1 MKKLTSFIVISFLI
15 VAPGIFADD
24 LSPVVETSLGS
35 VQGLLDEDIR
45 IFRGIPYAEPP
56 VGELRWRATQ
66 PKTAWEGVVDA
77 TDYGPICPQPSA
89 NMEGQNEDC
98 LTLNVWTPQEI
109 EEPLPVMV
117 WIHGGAQVV
126 GSGEIAGQNFAKDG
140 IVLVSINYR
149 LGKLG
154 IFAHPELTDSLA
166 EGEAYGF
173 LLLSDQIE
181 ALRWV
186 QREIA
191 AFGGDPNQV
200 TIFGVSAGG
209 TNVNLLMTSPLSK
222 GLFHG
227 AIAQS
232 GANGLSTVRSVEE
245 AELTGVRFMEALGTE
260 NLEDLRTRSWQEIT
274 MGPPGFQYSYGEI
287 ADGVSIL
294 ESVTDA
300 FLNGRQHNVPYI
312 AGANSYEGSLRA
324 VIPIPAY
331 DEALDANREKIAAA
345 YGIEPEDPFL
355 SLAFYGDN
363 LFTAPTRFLVT
374 QMKNVDAPSWLYHF
388 DYVMDSMDEH
398 VPGASHGSEV
408 LFVFETIE
416 SVDITPQMAAFTGIP
431 PGTYEPSDK
440 DRNASRTIHR
450 YWVEF
455 AKSLDPNAEG
465 LPTWPVYEGT
475 EPETLLISNEVIE
488 PRPNLQ
494 EPQLDLIEH
503 AFFENQG

>member
-1 MKKLTSFIVISFLI
+1 MKKLSLI
-15 VAPGIFADD
+15 FYAALLVAASTNLAEESLPQVTTG
-24 LSPVVETSLGS
+24 LGTVQGVVE
-35 VQGLLDEDIR
+35 DNIR

-56 VGELRWRATQ
+56 VGALRWRATQ

-89 NMEGQNEDC
+89 NPEGQDEDC
-98 LTLNVWTPQEI
+98 LTLNVWTPQDI
-109 EEPLPVMV
+109 EKPLPVMV

-126 GSGEIAGQNFAKDG
+126 GSGEIDGQNFAKDG

-149 LGKLG
+149 LGRLG
-154 IFAHPELTDSLA
+154 IFAHPELTVSLA
-166 EGEAYGF
+166 EGEANGF

-209 TNVNLLMTSPLSK
+209 TNVNLLMASPLSK

-232 GANGLSTVRSVEE
+232 GANGLSRFRNVADAEQNGVE
-245 AELTGVRFMEALGTE
+245 FMEALGSD
-260 NLEDLRTRSWQEIT
+260 NLENLRTRSWQEIT
-274 MGPPGFQYSYGEI
+274 MGRPRFQYNYGEVI
-287 ADGVSIL
+287 DGVAIT

-300 FLNGRQHNVPYI
+300 FANGRQHNVPYI
-312 AGANSYEGSLRA
+312 AGANSFEGSLRA
-324 VIPIPAY
+324 AIPIPAF
-331 DEALDANREKIAAA
+331 DEALDANREEIATA
-345 YGIEPEDPFL
+345 YGLEPEDPSL
-355 SLAFYGDN
+355 ALAFYGDS
-363 LFTAPTRFLVT
+363 LFVAPTRFLVA
-374 QMKNVDAPSWLYHF
+374 QMKNVTAPGWLYHF
-388 DYVMDSMDEH
+388 DYVMDSMKEH
-398 VPGASHGSEV
+398 IPGASHGSEV

-416 SVDITPQMAAFTGIP
+416 SVNIPPQVSAFTGIP
-431 PGTYEPSDK
+431 AGVYEPNEK
-440 DRNASRTIHR
+440 DLAAARMVHQ

-455 AKSLDPNAEG
+455 AKSLNPNGEG
-465 LPTWPVYEGT
+465 LPEWSVYQGSD
-475 EPETLLISNEVIE
+475 PETLLMSNDGFV
-488 PRPNLQ
+488 PRTNLN
-494 EPQLDLIEH
+494 EKQLDLIEN